1 MGKHY
6 SKEVTAVILA
16 DHARGATA
24 EETQKHLQDTYQIAP
39 SLNTIYAHRRSITA
53 EQLVDELQR
62 QQERDITKETN
73 SDIRM
78 KYRNELLKMLLPI
91 KAEIIS
97 KSISINKT
105 SVEVNVTDLLSQ
117 YENLFEEAT
126 LLENCA
132 PQPIHKTETNNQTS
146 PSSTVR

>member
-16 DHARGATA
+16 DHAKGATA
-24 EETQKHLQDTYQIAP
+24 EETQKHLQDIYQIAP

-73 SDIRM
+73 SEIRM

-105 SVEVNVTDLLSQ
+105 SVEVNVAGLLAE
-117 YENLFEEAT
+117 YEDLFESADIRADSTIKQVYPSQAHEEAGSI
-126 LLENCA
+126 
-132 PQPIHKTETNNQTS
+132 PIT
-146 PSSTVR
+146 